1 MNPISFSELNL
12 TPGLLRAVEEMGFEN
27 ATEIQS
33 KSIPMICGGQD
44 VVGRSQTGTGK
55 TAAFGIPAVNIIETA
70 EDKRSI
76 QVLLLCPTRELA
88 LQACEEIKKL
98 AKYTPSVRTAAIYGG
113 APIERQIIQ
122 LKSANI
128 VIGTPG
134 RVMDHMRRRTLRLN
148 NLKMIILDEADE
160 MLSMGFREDIET
172 ILQEVPEE
180 RQTILF
186 SATMPPEI
194 MKIIRNYQKDP
205 QVVEINRSQ
214 VTLESI
220 VQYYYDVPMGRKNDA
235 LNLLLHFDNPA
246 RSIIFCN
253 TKRMVD
259 ELTDYL
265 NDNGFKAEGLHGD
278 LKQSQR
284 TTVMNAYKA
293 GRTAILVATDVAARG
308 IDVDDIE
315 CVVNFD
321 IPQNYE
327 YYVHRIGRTGR
338 AGKSGVAYTI
348 CSGRRQTS
356 QLMEIGRM
364 VKSKIQPQ
372 AIPSVE
378 GILNKQKAKSQAK
391 MESILD
397 GKTIYPYMD
406 MVENLKATKTPEE
419 IAATALELLYSKE
432 SLNLPAVEG
441 IIRKKSPSGQYTKL
455 VIDVGREERMAPNY
469 IVGAI
474 ADRTSLSGKDIGKI
488 EIYDNKTTVEV
499 PEDQVESVLEA
510 MKGCRINGH
519 KTTTVLL
526 KAKDMETFGS
536 ASSGGYNDRNSFKKP
551 YRDNNSGTRKPYGYA
566 KPAAGKDG
574 GRYNRA
580 KPASNYVSR
589 KNFAE

>member
-1 MNPISFSELNL
+1 MNPVSFSELNL
-12 TPGLLRAVEEMGFEN
+12 TPEILRAVEEMGFQN

-33 KSIPMICGGQD
+33 KSIPMIYDGQD

-55 TAAFGIPAVNIIETA
+55 TAAFGIPAINIIDTA

-88 LQACEEIKKL
+88 VQACDEVRKL
-98 AKYTPSVRTAAIYGG
+98 AKYTSSVKPVAVYGG
-113 APIERQIIQ
+113 APIERQISQ
-122 LKSANI
+122 LRFANI

-134 RVMDHMRRRTLRLN
+134 RVMDHMRRRTLKLN

-172 ILQEVPEE
+172 ILQETPEE

-205 QVVEINRSQ
+205 QIVEVNRSQ
-214 VTLESI
+214 VTLDSI
-220 VQYYYDVPMGRKNDA
+220 SQFYYDVPMGRKNDA

-259 ELTDYL
+259 ELTNYL
-265 NDNGFKAEGLHGD
+265 NDSGFKAEGLHGD

-308 IDVDDIE
+308 IDVDDVE

-348 CSGRRQTS
+348 CSGRRQVS
-356 QLMEIGRM
+356 QLMEIGRI
-364 VKSKIQPQ
+364 VKAKIQPQ
-372 AIPSVE
+372 PIPSVE
-378 GILNKQKAKSQAK
+378 SILQKQKVKSQNK
-391 MESILD
+391 MEAVLE

-406 MVENLKATKTPEE
+406 MVESLKETHTAEE
-419 IAATALELLYSKE
+419 IAATALELLYSKDA
-432 SLNLPAVEG
+432 LNLPAVEG
-441 IIRKKSPSGQYTKL
+441 IVRKRMPGGRYTKL

-488 EIYDNKTTVEV
+488 EIYDKKTTVEV

-519 KTTTVLL
+519 KTTTVVL
-526 KAKDMETFGS
+526 KPVDGESFGS
-536 ASSGGYNDRNSFKKP
+536 SYSSGYKKL
-551 YRDNNSGTRKPYGYA
+551 YRRDNGPRKPYG
-566 KPAAGKDG
+566 AGKPYGNKDNS
-574 GRYNRA
+574 RYNRA
-580 KPASNYVSR
+580 KPASGYVSR
-589 KNFAE
+589 KNIAE

>member
-1 MNPISFSELNL
+1 MNPVSFSELNL
-12 TPGLLRAVEEMGFEN
+12 TPEILRAVEEMGFQN

-33 KSIPMICGGQD
+33 KSIPMIYDGQD

-55 TAAFGIPAVNIIETA
+55 TAAFGIPAINIIDTA

-88 LQACEEIKKL
+88 VQACDEVRKL
-98 AKYTPSVRTAAIYGG
+98 AKYTPSVKAVAVYGG
-113 APIERQIIQ
+113 APIERQISQ
-122 LKSANI
+122 LRFANI

-134 RVMDHMRRRTLRLN
+134 RVMDHMRRRTLKLN

-172 ILQEVPEE
+172 ILQETPEE

-205 QVVEINRSQ
+205 QIVEVNRSQ
-214 VTLESI
+214 VTLDSI
-220 VQYYYDVPMGRKNDA
+220 SQFYYDVPMGRKNDA

-259 ELTDYL
+259 ELTNYL
-265 NDNGFKAEGLHGD
+265 NDSGFKAEGLHGD

-308 IDVDDIE
+308 IDVDDVE

-348 CSGRRQTS
+348 CSGRRQVS
-356 QLMEIGRM
+356 QLMEIGRI
-364 VKSKIQPQ
+364 VKAKIQPQ
-372 AIPSVE
+372 PIPSVE
-378 GILNKQKAKSQAK
+378 SILQKQKVKSQNK
-391 MESILD
+391 MEAVLE

-406 MVENLKATKTPEE
+406 MVESLKENHSAEE
-419 IAATALELLYSKE
+419 IAAAALELLYSKDA
-432 SLNLPAVEG
+432 LNLPAVEG
-441 IIRKKSPSGQYTKL
+441 IVRKRMPAGRYTKL

-488 EIYDNKTTVEV
+488 EIYDKKTTVEV

-519 KTTTVLL
+519 KTTTVVL
-526 KAKDMETFGS
+526 KPIDGESFGS
-536 ASSGGYNDRNSFKKP
+536 SYSSGYKKP
-551 YRDNNSGTRKPYGYA
+551 YRRDNGPRKPYS
-566 KPAAGKDG
+566 AGKSYGNKDNS
-574 GRYNRA
+574 RYNRG
-580 KPASNYVSR
+580 KPASGYVSR
-589 KNFAE
+589 KNIAE

>member
-1 MNPISFSELNL
+1 MNPVSFSELNL
-12 TPGLLRAVEEMGFEN
+12 TPEILRAVEEMGFQN

-33 KSIPMICGGQD
+33 KSIPMIYDGQD

-55 TAAFGIPAVNIIETA
+55 TAAFGIPAINIIDTA

-88 LQACEEIKKL
+88 VQACDEVRKL
-98 AKYTPSVRTAAIYGG
+98 AKYTPSVKAVAVYGG
-113 APIERQIIQ
+113 APIERQISQ
-122 LKSANI
+122 LRFANI

-134 RVMDHMRRRTLRLN
+134 RVMDHMRRRTLKLN

-172 ILQEVPEE
+172 ILQETPEE

-205 QVVEINRSQ
+205 QIVEVNRSQ
-214 VTLESI
+214 VTLDSI
-220 VQYYYDVPMGRKNDA
+220 SQFYYDVPMGRKNDA

-259 ELTDYL
+259 ELTNYL
-265 NDNGFKAEGLHGD
+265 NDSGFKAEGLHGD

-308 IDVDDIE
+308 IDVDDVE

-348 CSGRRQTS
+348 CSGRRQVS
-356 QLMEIGRM
+356 QLMEIGRI
-364 VKSKIQPQ
+364 VKAKIQPQ
-372 AIPSVE
+372 PIPSVE
-378 GILNKQKAKSQAK
+378 SILQKQKVKSQNK
-391 MESILD
+391 MEAVLE

-406 MVENLKATKTPEE
+406 MVESLKETHTAEE
-419 IAATALELLYSKE
+419 IAATALELLYSKDA
-432 SLNLPAVEG
+432 LNLPAVEG
-441 IIRKKSPSGQYTKL
+441 IVRKRMPAGRYTKL

-488 EIYDNKTTVEV
+488 EIYDKKTTVEV

-519 KTTTVLL
+519 KTTTVVL
-526 KAKDMETFGS
+526 KPIDGESFGS
-536 ASSGGYNDRNSFKKP
+536 SYSSGYKKP
-551 YRDNNSGTRKPYGYA
+551 YRRDNGPRKPYS
-566 KPAAGKDG
+566 AGKSYGNKDNS
-574 GRYNRA
+574 RYNRG
-580 KPASNYVSR
+580 KPASGYVSR
-589 KNFAE
+589 KNIAE

>member
-1 MNPISFSELNL
+1 MNPVSFSELNL
-12 TPGLLRAVEEMGFEN
+12 TPEILRAVEEMGFQN

-33 KSIPMICGGQD
+33 KSIPMIYDGQD

-55 TAAFGIPAVNIIETA
+55 TAAFGIPAINIIDTA

-88 LQACEEIKKL
+88 VQACDEVRKL
-98 AKYTPSVRTAAIYGG
+98 AKYTPSVKAVAVYGG
-113 APIERQIIQ
+113 APIERQISQ
-122 LKSANI
+122 LRFANI

-134 RVMDHMRRRTLRLN
+134 RVMDHMRRRTLKLN

-172 ILQEVPEE
+172 ILQETPEE

-205 QVVEINRSQ
+205 QIVEVNRSQ
-214 VTLESI
+214 VTLDSI
-220 VQYYYDVPMGRKNDA
+220 SQFYYDVPMGRKNDA

-259 ELTDYL
+259 ELTNYL
-265 NDNGFKAEGLHGD
+265 NDSGFKAEGLHGD

-308 IDVDDIE
+308 IDVDDVE

-348 CSGRRQTS
+348 CSGRRQVS
-356 QLMEIGRM
+356 QLMEIGRI
-364 VKSKIQPQ
+364 VKAKIQPQ
-372 AIPSVE
+372 PIPSVE
-378 GILNKQKAKSQAK
+378 SILQKQKVKSQNK
-391 MESILD
+391 MEAVLE

-406 MVENLKATKTPEE
+406 MVESLKENHTAEE
-419 IAATALELLYSKE
+419 IAATALELLYSKDA
-432 SLNLPAVEG
+432 LNLPAVEG
-441 IIRKKSPSGQYTKL
+441 IVRKRMPGGRYTKL

-488 EIYDNKTTVEV
+488 EIYDKKTTVEV

-519 KTTTVLL
+519 KTTTVVL
-526 KAKDMETFGS
+526 KPIDGESFGS
-536 ASSGGYNDRNSFKKP
+536 SYSSGYKKP
-551 YRDNNSGTRKPYGYA
+551 YRRDNGPRKPYG
-566 KPAAGKDG
+566 AGKPYGNKDNS
-574 GRYNRA
+574 RYNRA
-580 KPASNYVSR
+580 KPASGYVSR
-589 KNFAE
+589 KNIAE